1 MAYMTRSK
9 TLAAA
14 QAQTQKQIAPATP
27 TVAPAQSARPKRKT
41 SINKKK
47 EEEEEDE
54 KCLYCKEDLDEHLRC
69 CPLNKIK
76 TNENMVYDDIT
87 QFAHYHTD
95 EIAFIKK
102 ETKNLK
108 KGDYMV
114 VQASQGCCW
123 YIRNNNGC
131 KQYLFMDADNWGQY
145 GPETSHLPR
154 YKAFI
159 HTYNKYL

>member
-9 TLAAA
+9 TLAQAA
-14 QAQTQKQIAPATP
+14 QA
-27 TVAPAQSARPKRKT
+27 AQSAQAATTVPTASKK
-41 SINKKK
+41 SNINKKEDD
-47 EEEEEDE
+47 EELAI
-54 KCLYCKEDLDEHLRC
+54 CLFCKEDSDEHMRC
-69 CPLNKIK
+69 CPLNKIQ
-76 TNENMVYDDIT
+76 TTDNAVYDDIA
-87 QFAHYHTD
+87 QFAHHTA
-95 EIAFIKK
+95 EITFMKK

-108 KGDYMV
+108 KGGYMV

-131 KQYLFMDADNWGQY
+131 KQYLFMHTDNWGQY

-159 HTYNKYL
+159 HTYIKQNQ

>member
-14 QAQTQKQIAPATP
+14 QAQTQTAHAAATVATAP
-27 TVAPAQSARPKRKT
+27 TVTPAPKRKT

-47 EEEEEDE
+47 EEEDE
-54 KCLYCKEDLDEHLRC
+54 KCLYCKEDLDEHMRC
-69 CPLNKIK
+69 CPLNKIQ
-76 TNENMVYDDIT
+76 TNENTVYDDIT
-87 QFAHYHTD
+87 QFSDYHTD
-95 EIAFIKK
+95 EITFIKK

-114 VQASQGCCW
+114 VQSSQGCCW